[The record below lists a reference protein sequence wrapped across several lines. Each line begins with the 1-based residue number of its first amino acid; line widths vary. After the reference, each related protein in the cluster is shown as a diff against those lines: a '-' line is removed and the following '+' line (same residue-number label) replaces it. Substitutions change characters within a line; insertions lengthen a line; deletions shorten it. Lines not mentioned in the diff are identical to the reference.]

1 MIKQHALWTAV
12 GIWLAIGAGCATPS
26 SDGSGSGGDGQGGAS
41 SATGGATG
49 SGGGFGTGGA
59 SSGTGG
65 SSTTGTGG
73 ASTGAGGSPTTGT
86 GGNSSTGTG
95 GATGTGGHTTGTG
108 GTGVAGASGKGGA
121 IGTGGTTTGTG
132 GTTTATGGAG
142 GKGTGGSATGG
153 ATGTGGT
160 GGKGTGGTGT
170 GGSATGGAAGASGPC
185 DIWVATSGNDANPG
199 TAALP
204 VATPQAGYELLCPGV
219 TGAANGDP
227 CSGSLK
233 TMCLKAGT
241 YKLATRIEFKKTRMG
256 TASRIITM
264 MADPAATTKP
274 ILDFSS
280 QPRLACGVEPS
291 DKNQYGIDIGAD
303 YYKVQGLEITGANDS
318 GILIQG
324 AHDTVQNC
332 DVHDSADTG
341 ILISS
346 SSGYTGSGTY
356 ETILD
361 CDSHHNDDTQCDGSN
376 ADGFGAKKG
385 SGAGNVFDG
394 CRSWDN
400 SDDGFDFY
408 AWTDVVTVK
417 SSWAFGQGGST
428 AGTGSNGNGFKMG
441 GDKVS
446 AAHVMS
452 SCFAFD
458 NNETAGGSHVS
469 DWGFT
474 NNSNPATIKCTGC
487 GAWNNK
493 GGSFQ
498 SISHSGDVTASTTTA
513 KASAAKRNADGS
525 LPDITKL

>member
-1 MIKQHALWTAV
+1 LEDLMSKLRIPLGALGV
-12 GIWLAIGAGCATPS
+12 CLLIGAGCANS
-26 SDGSGSGGDGQGGAS
+26 GDDGSGSGGSSGGA
-41 SATGGATG
+41 GATG
-49 SGGGFGTGGA
+49 SAGTHGNGGAPGTSGSGGSTGAAGSSARGGSSGGSPVGTGGTTATGAGGGGAGGA
-59 SSGTGG
+59 SSGSAGTGG
-65 SSTTGTGG
+65 PATGGAGSGGTGG
-73 ASTGAGGSPTTGT
+73 AGGKTTGT
-86 GGNSSTGTG
+86 AGSTGTG
-95 GATGTGGHTTGTG
+95 GARGGTTGTA
-108 GTGVAGASGKGGA
+108 GT
-121 IGTGGTTTGTG
+121 
-132 GTTTATGGAG
+132 
-142 GKGTGGSATGG
+142 
-153 ATGTGGT
+153 
-160 GGKGTGGTGT
+160 
-170 GGSATGGAAGASGPC
+170 GAAGTTGAAGSSGGPC
-185 DIWVATSGNDANPG
+185 DVWVAPTGSD
-199 TAALP
+199 TAAGTQSAP
-204 VATPQAGYELLCPGV
+204 VATPQAAYELLCPGV

-227 CSGSLK
+227 CSGTLK

-256 TASRIITM
+256 TASRVITM

-274 ILDFSS
+274 ILDFST
-280 QPRLACGVEPS
+280 QPRLACGVEPT

-324 AHDTVQNC
+324 AHDTVQDC

-346 SSGYTGSGTY
+346 SSGYTGSGTF
-356 ETILD
+356 ETILN
-361 CDSHHNDDTQCDGSN
+361 CDSHHNNDTQCDGSN

-385 SGAGNVFDG
+385 TGTGNVFNG

-408 AWTDVVTVK
+408 AWTSPVTVK
-417 SSWAFGQGGST
+417 SSWAFGEGQTT

-441 GDKVS
+441 GDSVS

-458 NNETAGGSHVS
+458 NNETKGGSHVS

-474 NNSNPATIKCTGC
+474 YNSNPATITCSGC

-493 GGSFQ
+493 GGTFQ
-498 SISHSGDVTASTTTA
+498 GITHSGDVSATSVTTA

>member
-1 MIKQHALWTAV
+1 VAPT
-12 GIWLAIGAGCATPS
+12 GIDT
-26 SDGSGSGGDGQGGAS
+26 
-41 SATGGATG
+41 
-49 SGGGFGTGGA
+49 
-59 SSGTGG
+59 
-65 SSTTGTGG
+65 
-73 ASTGAGGSPTTGT
+73 
-86 GGNSSTGTG
+86 
-95 GATGTGGHTTGTG
+95 
-108 GTGVAGASGKGGA
+108 
-121 IGTGGTTTGTG
+121 
-132 GTTTATGGAG
+132 
-142 GKGTGGSATGG
+142 
-153 ATGTGGT
+153 
-160 GGKGTGGTGT
+160 
-170 GGSATGGAAGASGPC
+170 
-185 DIWVATSGNDANPG
+185 NPG
-199 TAALP
+199 TQSAP
-204 VATPQAGYELLCPGV
+204 VLTPQAGYELLCPGV

-241 YKLATRIEFKKTRMG
+241 YQLAARIEFKKTRMG
-256 TASRIITM
+256 TASRVITM

-274 ILDFSS
+274 ILDFST
-280 QPRLACGVEPS
+280 QPRLACGVEPT

-303 YYKVQGLEITGANDS
+303 YYKVQGIEVANANDS

-324 AHDTVQNC
+324 AHDTVQDC
-332 DVHDSADTG
+332 DVHDSGDTG

-346 SSGYTGSGTY
+346 SSGYTGSGTN
-356 ETILD
+356 ETILN

-385 SGAGNVFDG
+385 TGTGNVFNG

-400 SDDGFDFY
+400 ADDGFDFF
-408 AWTDVVTVK
+408 AWTSPVTVK
-417 SSWAFGQGGST
+417 NSWAFGQGQDT

-441 GDKVS
+441 GDSVS

-458 NNETAGGSHVS
+458 NNETKGGSHVS

-474 NNSNPATIKCTGC
+474 NNSNPATITCSGC

-498 SISHSGDVTASTTTA
+498 SISHSGDVSATSVTTA

-525 LPDITKL
+525 LPAITSL

>member
-1 MIKQHALWTAV
+1 MT
-12 GIWLAIGAGCATPS
+12 
-26 SDGSGSGGDGQGGAS
+26 SGS
-41 SATGGATG
+41 
-49 SGGGFGTGGA
+49 
-59 SSGTGG
+59 
-65 SSTTGTGG
+65 
-73 ASTGAGGSPTTGT
+73 PP
-86 GGNSSTGTG
+86 
-95 GATGTGGHTTGTG
+95 
-108 GTGVAGASGKGGA
+108 
-121 IGTGGTTTGTG
+121 
-132 GTTTATGGAG
+132 TAT
-142 GKGTGGSATGG
+142 TPTR
-153 ATGTGGT
+153 
-160 GGKGTGGTGT
+160 
-170 GGSATGGAAGASGPC
+170 GPQR
-185 DIWVATSGNDANPG
+185 
-199 TAALP
+199 LP
-204 VATPQAGYELLCPGV
+204 VATPQAGYDLLCPGV

-256 TASRIITM
+256 TASRMITM

-346 SSGYTGSGTY
+346 SSGYTGQRHVRDDPRLRLAPQQRHPVRRLQRRRLRRQEG
-356 ETILD
+356 ERHRQRLRRLPLVGQLRRRLRLLRLD
-361 CDSHHNDDTQCDGSN
+361 RRRHGQELLGLRPGDRPPPALAATATAS
-376 ADGFGAKKG
+376 
-385 SGAGNVFDG
+385 
-394 CRSWDN
+394 R
-400 SDDGFDFY
+400 
-408 AWTDVVTVK
+408 
-417 SSWAFGQGGST
+417 WAATS
-428 AGTGSNGNGFKMG
+428 
-441 GDKVS
+441 VS

-493 GGSFQ
+493 GGTFQ

>member
-1 MIKQHALWTAV
+1 M
-12 GIWLAIGAGCATPS
+12 
-26 SDGSGSGGDGQGGAS
+26 
-41 SATGGATG
+41 
-49 SGGGFGTGGA
+49 
-59 SSGTGG
+59 
-65 SSTTGTGG
+65 
-73 ASTGAGGSPTTGT
+73 
-86 GGNSSTGTG
+86 
-95 GATGTGGHTTGTG
+95 
-108 GTGVAGASGKGGA
+108 
-121 IGTGGTTTGTG
+121 
-132 GTTTATGGAG
+132 
-142 GKGTGGSATGG
+142 
-153 ATGTGGT
+153 
-160 GGKGTGGTGT
+160 
-170 GGSATGGAAGASGPC
+170 
-185 DIWVATSGNDANPG
+185 
-199 TAALP
+199 
-204 VATPQAGYELLCPGV
+204 ATPQAGYNLLCPGA

-233 TMCLKAGT
+233 TMCIEAGT

-280 QPRLACGVEPS
+280 QPRLACGVEPT

-361 CDSHHNDDTQCDGSN
+361 CDSHHNNDTQCDGSN

-385 SGAGNVFDG
+385 TGAGNVFDG

-417 SSWAFGQGGST
+417 NSWAFGQGGST

-441 GDKVS
+441 GNSVS

-493 GGSFQ
+493 GGNFQ
-498 SISHSGDVTASTTTA
+498 GISHSGDVTASATTA

>member
-1 MIKQHALWTAV
+1 MIKQHALWPAV
-12 GIWLAIGAGCATPS
+12 GIWLALGAGCATPS

-41 SATGGATG
+41 SATGGSTG
-49 SGGGFGTGGA
+49 TGGGLGTGGA

-65 SSTTGTGG
+65 SSSTGTGG
-73 ASTGAGGSPTTGT
+73 ASTGTGGSSSTATGGSTGSGGSTTGT
-86 GGNSSTGTG
+86 GGSGTG
-95 GATGTGGHTTGTG
+95 M
-108 GTGVAGASGKGGA
+108 AGASGKGGA
-121 IGTGGTTTGTG
+121 TGTGGTTTGSGGTTTATGGQGGTNGKGTGGSGTGGTTTGTG
-132 GTTTATGGAG
+132 GM
-142 GKGTGGSATGG
+142 
-153 ATGTGGT
+153 

-185 DIWVATSGNDANPG
+185 DIWVATNGNDANPG

-219 TGAANGDP
+219 SGAANGDP
-227 CSGSLK
+227 CSGTLK

-256 TASRIITM
+256 TASRVITM
-264 MADPAATTKP
+264 MADPAATTRP

-303 YYKVQGLEITGANDS
+303 YYKVQGLEIANANDS

-324 AHDTVQNC
+324 AHDTIQNC
-332 DVHDSADTG
+332 DVHDSGDTG

-417 SSWAFGQGGST
+417 NSWAFGQGGST

-525 LPDITKL
+525 LPDITKI

>member
-1 MIKQHALWTAV
+1 M
-12 GIWLAIGAGCATPS
+12 
-26 SDGSGSGGDGQGGAS
+26 
-41 SATGGATG
+41 
-49 SGGGFGTGGA
+49 
-59 SSGTGG
+59 
-65 SSTTGTGG
+65 
-73 ASTGAGGSPTTGT
+73 
-86 GGNSSTGTG
+86 
-95 GATGTGGHTTGTG
+95 
-108 GTGVAGASGKGGA
+108 
-121 IGTGGTTTGTG
+121 
-132 GTTTATGGAG
+132 
-142 GKGTGGSATGG
+142 
-153 ATGTGGT
+153 
-160 GGKGTGGTGT
+160 
-170 GGSATGGAAGASGPC
+170 
-185 DIWVATSGNDANPG
+185 
-199 TAALP
+199 
-204 VATPQAGYELLCPGV
+204 ATPQAGYELLCPGV

-256 TASRIITM
+256 TASRVITM

-318 GILIQG
+318 GILLQG

-385 SGAGNVFDG
+385 SGVGNVFDG

-417 SSWAFGQGGST
+417 SSWAFGEGGST